1 MRLFPG
7 ILRTFRSSHRR
18 YSKKKLF
25 LKISQNSQ
33 ENAYVRVSFLIKLPA
48 QGDLTNVKQHINGT
62 LLFLKLLL
70 RFSSAGFLFEIE
82 DNQNNSK

>member
-1 MRLFPG
+1 MRVFPG
-7 ILRTFRSSHRR
+7 ILRTLRSSHRR

-48 QGDLTNVKQHINGT
+48 QGDLTNVKQHVNRT

-70 RFSSAGFLFEIE
+70 RFSSAVFLFETE